1 MLATVIGGEG
11 TEEGPI
17 VGTIIV
23 VILYFLLAR
32 YAEISLIIQ
41 GIILI
46 GIMLLAPEGIV
57 GSIRKTRTFQS
68 LLQLAEKC

>member
-23 VILYFLLAR
+23 VFLYFLLAR

-41 GIILI
+41 GIILVS
-46 GIMLLAPEGIV
+46 IMLLAPQGIM
-57 GSIRKTRTFQS
+57 GFIAKTRMYHSFVRGGF
-68 LLQLAEKC
+68 

>member
-11 TEEGPI
+11 TEVGPI

-23 VILYFLLAR
+23 VVLYFQLAK

-41 GIILI
+41 GVILI
-46 GIMLLAPEGIV
+46 GIMLLVPQGIV
-57 GSIRKTRTFQS
+57 GSIRKTRAYRS
-68 LLQLAEKC
+68 LLQLVTRR

>member
-46 GIMLLAPEGIV
+46 GIMLLAPQGIV
-57 GSIRKTRTFQS
+57 GSIRMSRAYRS
-68 LLQLAEKC
+68 LLQLTARH